1 MDAGLY
7 GWGSAMSASTP
18 LVYLFISAV
27 NSQQMMCCNTIWSSE
42 HEILVSLALAV
53 MANLGGGMYASHTA
67 TSVVN

>member
-27 NSQQMMCCNTIWSSE
+27 NSQQMMCCNTI
-42 HEILVSLALAV
+42 
-53 MANLGGGMYASHTA
+53 
-67 TSVVN
+67 